1 MTDTQASGSSNNSIP
16 IMFRL
21 ITLAVSALLIGGS
34 FAFAPSSL
42 SNSVV
47 STRQLS
53 PRSQQVFVTPIVAP
67 FYHATPRVGVSSAL
81 NMSENE
87 QSKSS
92 LPVFLDPGT
101 KGKLVTVSV
110 SIGVYDCCT

>member
-1 MTDTQASGSSNNSIP
+1 M
-16 IMFRL
+16 
-21 ITLAVSALLIGGS
+21 
-34 FAFAPSSL
+34 
-42 SNSVV
+42 
-47 STRQLS
+47 
-53 PRSQQVFVTPIVAP
+53 TPIVAP
-67 FYHATPRVGVSSAL
+67 FYHATPRFGVSSAL